1 MLLTALALAA
11 ALAAPREAV
20 LVTLPGGDRVEW
32 RRGGQ
37 PVLLALPR
45 PGEGWLDLA
54 ERLVGSRGR
63 AGALRSANPSTPA
76 PLRDVRVRVP
86 WEVLSGARR
95 LEAARAL
102 FPADRRVDDGWEH
115 VVVAPFGGEAESWWE
130 LAERYCGDGA
140 RYPRLR
146 GANPGSG
153 LFPTT
158 GTRVLVPT
166 SCLSAEFRG
175 VRSQGRRAQVA
186 TGGSPPRPAPR
197 TSTAAGATVSPAA
210 VATQPPV
217 VPGVEV
223 GEGEEPAALEYR
235 DGAAYY
241 RLRAGEALYSAVVV
255 RFTGQLT
262 AVDVNATALEI
273 ARGSGIG
280 DVTSIP
286 VGYPVRIP
294 LDLLLPEFLPEG
306 DLRRAEWDRDRRELG
321 AIRRVIRAANLDG
334 IHIVLDAGHGGGD
347 SGATVG
353 DIWEAS
359 YTYDVMARARRV
371 LQRETK
377 ATVWTTVQDTRT
389 DGKPVD
395 RDGLPPGRAQR
406 LLVTPPY
413 DLSDPVTGVHLRWV
427 LSNAILQRLTKRKV
441 DPERVAFVSI
451 HADSLHPAVR
461 GLMVYAPSRALRP
474 ARGPNPRGVW
484 ECREANEVSAPRF
497 TPQFKARSE
506 ALSLQLGAS
515 IVRSA
520 RSFAV
525 PVHQYQPVRSS
536 IIRSRSRFV
545 PAVLRNTT
553 VPTAV
558 LIEICNL
565 NNREDRELIQTWR
578 FREKLAH
585 AIAAGMA
592 EGFSR

>member
-11 ALAAPREAV
+11 ALAPAPEAIV
-20 LVTLPGGDRVEW
+20 VTLPGGDRVEW
-32 RRGGQ
+32 RRGVQ

-45 PGEGWLDLA
+45 PGEGWLDLSQ
-54 ERLVGSRGR
+54 RLAGSRSR
-63 AGALRSANPSTPA
+63 VSALRSANPSIPA

-86 WEVLSGARR
+86 WELLSGARR
-95 LEAARAL
+95 VDAARAL

-130 LAERYCGDGA
+130 LAERYCGDGTLY
-140 RYPRLR
+140 RRVR
-146 GANPGSG
+146 DANPDSG
-153 LFPTT
+153 LFPAT
-158 GTRVLVPT
+158 GARVLVPVP
-166 SCLSAEFRG
+166 CLAAEFRG
-175 VRSQGRRAQVA
+175 LRSQGKRAPVTPVSSPRRSASA
-186 TGGSPPRPAPR
+186 AP
-197 TSTAAGATVSPAA
+197 TTVGTARAA
-210 VATQPPV
+210 PVATQPPA

-223 GEGEEPAALEYR
+223 GEREEPAVLEYR
-235 DGAAYY
+235 DGAAFY

-262 AVDVNATALEI
+262 AADVNATALEI
-273 ARGSGIG
+273 ARASGIA
-280 DVTSIP
+280 DVTDIP
-286 VGYPVRIP
+286 IGYPVRIP

-306 DLRRAEWDRDRRELG
+306 DPRRAEWDRDRRELG

-334 IHIVLDAGHGGGD
+334 IHVILDAGHGGGD
-347 SGATVG
+347 SGATFG
-353 DIWEAS
+353 DVWEAS
-359 YTYDVMARARRV
+359 YTYDVMARVRRV

-395 RDGLPPGRAQR
+395 RDKLPPGRAQR
-406 LLVTPPY
+406 LLVNPPY

-441 DPERVAFVSI
+441 DAERVAFVSI

-474 ARGPNPRGVW
+474 TRGPNPRGAW
-484 ECREANEVSAPRF
+484 KCREADEISAPRF
-497 TPQFKARSE
+497 TPKFKARSE
-506 ALSLQLGAS
+506 ALSLQLGGS
-515 IVRSA
+515 VVRAA

-553 VPTAV
+553 VPSAV

-565 NNREDRELIQTWR
+565 ANREDRELIQTWR

-585 AIAAGMA
+585 AIVAGLA
-592 EGFSR
+592 EGYSR

>member
-11 ALAAPREAV
+11 GLASAPEAV
-20 LVTLPGGDRVEW
+20 VVTLPGGDRAEW
-32 RRGGQ
+32 RRGAQ

-54 ERLVGSRGR
+54 GRLAGNRNR
-63 AGALRSANPSTPA
+63 AGALRSANPSMPA

-86 WEVLSGARR
+86 WELLSGARR
-95 LEAARAL
+95 VEAARAL
-102 FPADRRVDDGWEH
+102 FPADRRVDEGWEH

-130 LAERYCGDGA
+130 LAERYCGDGV

-146 GANPGSG
+146 DANPGSG
-153 LFPTT
+153 LFPAT
-158 GTRVLVPT
+158 GARVVVPT
-166 SCLSAEFRG
+166 ACLTAEFRG
-175 VRSQGRRAQVA
+175 VRSQGKRVLAEPVGSPSRAATPPASTA
-186 TGGSPPRPAPR
+186 TG
-197 TSTAAGATVSPAA
+197 AARLTP
-210 VATQPPV
+210 VATQPPF

-223 GEGEEPAALEYR
+223 GEREEAAVLEYR

-262 AVDVNATALEI
+262 AVDVNATAVEI
-273 ARGSGIG
+273 ARASGIG
-280 DVTSIP
+280 DVTAIP

-294 LDLLLPEFLPEG
+294 LDLLLPEYLPAG
-306 DLRRAEWDRDRRELG
+306 DPRRAEWDRDRRELG

-347 SGATVG
+347 SGATFG
-353 DIWEAS
+353 DVWEAS
-359 YTYDVMARARRV
+359 YTYDVMARVRRV

-474 ARGPNPRGVW
+474 ARGPSPRGDW
-484 ECREANEVSAPRF
+484 ACREADEIAAPRF
-497 TPQFKARSE
+497 TPKFKARSE
-506 ALSLQLGAS
+506 ALSLQLGGS
-515 IVRSA
+515 VVRAA

-545 PAVLRNTT
+545 PAVLRNTA

-565 NNREDRELIQTWR
+565 NNREDRELVQTWR

-585 AIAAGMA
+585 AIAAGLA

>member
-11 ALAAPREAV
+11 ALAASREAV
-20 LVTLPGGDRVEW
+20 VVTLTGGDRVEW
-32 RRGGQ
+32 RRGDQ
-37 PVLLALPR
+37 PALLALPR
-45 PGEGWLDLA
+45 PGEGWLELA
-54 ERLVGSRGR
+54 ERLAGSRRR
-63 AGALRSANPSTPA
+63 ADALRAANPKLAA
-76 PLRDVRVRVP
+76 PLRDVRMRVP
-86 WEVLSGARR
+86 WELLSGPRR
-95 LEAARAL
+95 VEAARAL

-146 GANPGSG
+146 EANPGSG
-153 LFPTT
+153 LFPVS
-158 GTRVLVPT
+158 GARVLVPA
-166 SCLSAEFRG
+166 SGLSAEFRS
-175 VRSQGRRAQVA
+175 VRSQGKRAAAAGVA
-186 TGGSPPRPAPR
+186 APRPAP
-197 TSTAAGATVSPAA
+197 TAAPTAA
-210 VATQPPV
+210 AAPPTQPPV
-217 VPGVEV
+217 VPGVEI
-223 GEGEEPAALEYR
+223 GEAEEEPALEYR

-262 AVDVNATALEI
+262 AADVNATALEI
-273 ARGSGIG
+273 ARVSGIP
-280 DVTSIP
+280 DVTDIP
-286 VGYPVRIP
+286 IGYPVRIP
-294 LDLLLPEFLPEG
+294 LDLLLPEFLPAG
-306 DLRRAEWDRDRRELG
+306 DPRRAEWDRDRRELG

-347 SGATVG
+347 SGATAGEV
-353 DIWEAS
+353 WEAS
-359 YTYDVMARARRV
+359 YTYDVMARVRRV

-389 DGKPVD
+389 GGKPVD
-395 RDGLPPGRAQR
+395 RDALPPGRSQR
-406 LLVTPPY
+406 LLVNPAY
-413 DLSDPVTGVHLRWV
+413 DLSDPITGVHLRWV

-441 DPERVAFVSI
+441 DAERVAFVSI

-474 ARGPNPRGVW
+474 ARGPNPRGAW
-484 ECREANEVSAPRF
+484 ACREADEIAAPRF

-506 ALSLQLGAS
+506 ALSLQLGGS
-515 IVRSA
+515 VVRAA

-525 PVHQYQPVRSS
+525 PVHRYQPVRSS

-565 NNREDRELIQTWR
+565 NNADDRELLQTWR

>member
-1 MLLTALALAA
+1 VLLTALALAA
-11 ALAAPREAV
+11 ALASPPEAV
-20 LVTLPGGDRVEW
+20 VVTLPSGDRVEW
-32 RRGGQ
+32 RRGVQ
-37 PVLLALPR
+37 PVVLALPK

-54 ERLVGSRGR
+54 ERLGGSRSR
-63 AGALRSANPSTPA
+63 SAALREANPALAA
-76 PLRDVRVRVP
+76 PLRDVRIRVP
-86 WEVLSGARR
+86 WSVLSGARR
-95 LEAARAL
+95 VEAARAL
-102 FPADRRVDDGWEH
+102 FPADRRVDAGWEH

-130 LAERYCGDGA
+130 LAERYCGDGGK
-140 RYPRLR
+140 YPRVR
-146 GANPGSG
+146 EANPGSSM
-153 LFPTT
+153 FPGT
-158 GTRVLVPT
+158 GDRVLVPGA
-166 SCLSAEFRG
+166 CLSGEFRK
-175 VRSQGRRAQVA
+175 VKSQGAWAGAVA
-186 TGGSPPRPAPR
+186 AAAAPRPTPTAAAVARPAP
-197 TSTAAGATVSPAA
+197 TAAAA
-210 VATQPPV
+210 QPPV
-217 VPGVEV
+217 VPGIEV
-223 GEGEEPAALEYR
+223 GDGEERPGLEYR

-262 AVDVNATALEI
+262 AADVNATALEI
-273 ARGSGIG
+273 ARASGIG
-280 DVTSIP
+280 DVTAIP

-294 LDLLLPEFLPEG
+294 LDLLLPEFLPAS
-306 DLRRAEWDRDRRELG
+306 DPRRAEWDRERRELG

-334 IHIVLDAGHGGGD
+334 IHIILDAGHGGGD
-347 SGATVG
+347 SGATAGSV
-353 DIWEAS
+353 WESS
-359 YTYDVMARARRV
+359 YTYDVMARVRRV

-389 DGKPVD
+389 GGEPLD
-395 RDGLPPGRAQR
+395 RDALPPGRAQR
-406 LLVTPPY
+406 LLVDPPY
-413 DLSDPVTGVHLRWV
+413 DLDDPITGVHLRWV

-461 GLMVYAPSRALRP
+461 GLMVYAPARALRP
-474 ARGPNPRGVW
+474 TRGPNPRGVW
-484 ECREANEVSAPRF
+484 ACREADEISAPRF

-515 IVRSA
+515 VVRAA

-553 VPTAV
+553 VPSAV

-565 NNREDRELIQTWR
+565 NNREDREQIQTWR

-585 AIAAGMA
+585 SIVAGLA

>member
-1 MLLTALALAA
+1 VLLTALALTA
-11 ALAAPREAV
+11 ALAAAPEAIV
-20 LVTLPGGDRVEW
+20 VTLGSGDRVEW
-32 RRGGQ
+32 QRGGQ

-45 PGEGWLDLA
+45 PGEGWLQLA
-54 ERLVGSRGR
+54 ERLAGTRSR
-63 AGALRSANPSTPA
+63 AGALRSANPSMPA

-86 WEVLSGARR
+86 WELLSGARR
-95 LEAARAL
+95 LEAARVL
-102 FPADRRVDDGWEH
+102 FPADRRVDEGWEH

-130 LAERYCGDGA
+130 LAERYCGDGTL
-140 RYPRLR
+140 YSRLR
-146 GANPGSG
+146 DANPGSG
-153 LFPTT
+153 LFPVT
-158 GTRVLVPT
+158 GARVLVPT
-166 SCLSAEFRG
+166 PYLAVEFRG
-175 VRSQGRRAQVA
+175 VRPQGRRTAGTPV
-186 TGGSPPRPAPR
+186 GSPARPATPVPTR
-197 TSTAAGATVSPAA
+197 AGAARTTP
-210 VATQPPV
+210 VATQPAA
-217 VPGVEV
+217 VPGVEI

-235 DGAAYY
+235 EGAAYY
-241 RLRAGEALYSAVVV
+241 RLRAGEALYSSVVV

-273 ARGSGIG
+273 ARASGIA
-280 DVTSIP
+280 DVTDIP
-286 VGYPVRIP
+286 IGYPVRIP
-294 LDLLLPEFLPEG
+294 LDLLLPEFLPAG
-306 DLRRAEWDRDRRELG
+306 DPRRAEWERDRRELG

-347 SGATVG
+347 SGATFG
-353 DIWEAS
+353 DVWEAS
-359 YTYDVMARARRV
+359 YTYDVMARVRRV

-377 ATVWTTVQDTRT
+377 ATVWTTVKDTRS

-395 RDGLPPGRAQR
+395 RDELPPGRAQR

-484 ECREANEVSAPRF
+484 SCREADEIAAPRF
-497 TPQFKARSE
+497 TPKFKARSE
-506 ALSLQLGAS
+506 ALSLQLGGS
-515 IVRSA
+515 VVRAA

-565 NNREDRELIQTWR
+565 NNRDDRELVQTWR

-585 AIAAGMA
+585 SIVAGLA

>member
-1 MLLTALALAA
+1 VVVLTALALAA

-20 LVTLPGGDRVEW
+20 VATLPGGDRVEW
-32 RRGGQ
+32 RRGDQ
-37 PVLLALPR
+37 PALLALPR

-54 ERLVGSRGR
+54 ERFAGNRGR
-63 AGALRSANPSTPA
+63 ADALRSANPKLAA

-86 WEVLSGARR
+86 WELLSGARR
-95 LEAARAL
+95 VAAARAL
-102 FPADRRVDDGWEH
+102 FPSDRRVDEGWEH

-130 LAERYCGDGA
+130 LAERYCGDGT

-146 GANPGSG
+146 AANPGSG
-153 LFPTT
+153 LFPLA
-158 GTRVLVPT
+158 GERVLVPG
-166 SCLSAEFRG
+166 SGLSPEFRS
-175 VRSQGRRAQVA
+175 VRSQGRRAVA
-186 TGGSPPRPAPR
+186 
-197 TSTAAGATVSPAA
+197 AAGAAAPRPVPTAAAGPPAA
-210 VATQPPV
+210 AATQPPV

-223 GEGEEPAALEYR
+223 GEAEEEAALEYR

-273 ARGSGIG
+273 ARASAIP
-280 DVTSIP
+280 DVTAIP
-286 VGYPVRIP
+286 IGYPVRIP
-294 LDLLLPEFLPEG
+294 LDLLLPEFLPAG
-306 DLRRAEWDRDRRELG
+306 DPRRAEWERERRELG

-334 IHIVLDAGHGGGD
+334 IHIILDAGHGGGD

-353 DIWEAS
+353 EVWEVS
-359 YTYDVMARARRV
+359 YTYDVMARVRRV

-377 ATVWTTVQDTRT
+377 ATVWTTVHDARS
-389 DGKPVD
+389 DGKPID
-395 RDGLPPGRAQR
+395 RDELPPGRSQR
-406 LLVTPPY
+406 LLVNPPY
-413 DLSDPVTGVHLRWV
+413 DLADPVTGVHLRWV

-441 DPERVAFVSI
+441 DPERVAFVSV

-484 ECREANEVSAPRF
+484 SCREADEIAAPRF

-506 ALSLQLGAS
+506 ALSLQLGGS
-515 IVRSA
+515 VVRAA

-525 PVHQYQPVRSS
+525 PVHPYQPVRSS

-565 NNREDRELIQTWR
+565 NNADDRELLQTWR

-585 AIAAGMA
+585 AIAAGLA

>member
-1 MLLTALALAA
+1 VLLTALALAA
-11 ALAAPREAV
+11 ALSSAPGAV
-20 LVTLPGGDRVEW
+20 VVTLPSGDRVEW
-32 RRGGQ
+32 RRGVQ
-37 PVLLALPR
+37 PVVLALPKA
-45 PGEGWLDLA
+45 GEGWLDLA
-54 ERLVGSRGR
+54 ERLGGNRSR
-63 AGALRSANPSTPA
+63 AAALREANPALAT

-86 WEVLSGARR
+86 WSVLSGARR
-95 LEAARAL
+95 VEAARAL
-102 FPADRRVDDGWEH
+102 FPADRRVDAGWEH

-130 LAERYCGDGA
+130 LAERYCGDGG
-140 RYPRLR
+140 RYQRLR
-146 GANPGSG
+146 EANPGSG
-153 LFPTT
+153 MYPGT
-158 GTRVLVPT
+158 GERVLVPNA
-166 SCLSAEFRG
+166 CLGGEFRK
-175 VRSQGRRAQVA
+175 VKSQGTWVGGVA
-186 TGGSPPRPAPR
+186 AAAAPLPTPTAGAVVRPAP
-197 TSTAAGATVSPAA
+197 TA
-210 VATQPPV
+210 VAEQPPV

-223 GEGEEPAALEYR
+223 GEGEAGPGLEYR

-262 AVDVNATALEI
+262 AADVNATALEI
-273 ARGSGIG
+273 ARASGIA
-280 DVTSIP
+280 DVTAIP

-294 LDLLLPEFLPEG
+294 LDLLLPEFLPAS
-306 DLRRAEWDRDRRELG
+306 DPRRAEWDRERRELG

-334 IHIVLDAGHGGGD
+334 IHIILDAGHGGGD

-353 DIWEAS
+353 GVWESS
-359 YTYDVMARARRV
+359 YTYDVMARVRRV

-389 DGKPVD
+389 GGEPLD
-395 RDGLPPGRAQR
+395 RDALPPGRAQR
-406 LLVTPPY
+406 LLVNPPY
-413 DLSDPVTGVHLRWV
+413 DLDDPITGVHLRWV

-461 GLMVYAPSRALRP
+461 GLMVYAPARALRP
-474 ARGPNPRGVW
+474 TRGPNPRGAW
-484 ECREANEVSAPRF
+484 ACREADEISAPRF

-515 IVRSA
+515 VVRAA

-553 VPTAV
+553 VPSAV

-565 NNREDRELIQTWR
+565 NNREDREQIQTWR

-585 AIAAGMA
+585 SIVAGLA